1 MFLKSK
7 LTEAGYE
14 HGSSKS
20 DLFVREKRSWSLKGS
35 TAHFRRADARTILTY
50 IFIYLSFP
58 GALIFN
64 TNFTPWFKE
73 LSWKQ
78 ESSSSD
84 ERTSKSD
91 DNASNFSPPQKYW
104 CFLNKERSCFERHY
118 DDFSS
123 RIALMMML
131 LLLLDFFWKRKTQKT
146 TALILLV
153 VAQSGTFKSVRT
165 EKKTYIAL
173 SAPGNKARMYSDLTR
188 ATYRPEIITKLA
200 AFFAEGFVRSLSRSK
215 MNPLLDWTIL
225 FCLL

>member
-1 MFLKSK
+1 MFLKRM

-14 HGSSKS
+14 HGSSSKS

-64 TNFTPWFKE
+64 TNFKAWFKE

-91 DNASNFSPPQKYW
+91 DNASNFSPPRNIDVFRTKREAALRDITTTLPLELPSWW
-104 CFLNKERSCFERHY
+104 CCCCCWTSFENARRKKRLPSSC
-118 DDFSS
+118 
-123 RIALMMML
+123 
-131 LLLLDFFWKRKTQKT
+131 
-146 TALILLV
+146 
-153 VAQSGTFKSVRT
+153 
-165 EKKTYIAL
+165 
-173 SAPGNKARMYSDLTR
+173 
-188 ATYRPEIITKLA
+188 
-200 AFFAEGFVRSLSRSK
+200 
-215 MNPLLDWTIL
+215 
-225 FCLL
+225 

>member
-1 MFLKSK
+1 ML
-7 LTEAGYE
+7 
-14 HGSSKS
+14 
-20 DLFVREKRSWSLKGS
+20 RISL
-35 TAHFRRADARTILTY
+35 
-50 IFIYLSFP
+50 
-58 GALIFN
+58 
-64 TNFTPWFKE
+64 
-73 LSWKQ
+73 
-78 ESSSSD
+78 
-84 ERTSKSD
+84 
-91 DNASNFSPPQKYW
+91 PPQKYW

-123 RIALMMML
+123 RIALMMKL

-200 AFFAEGFVRSLSRSK
+200 AFFRRRLRPFTFALKNEPFAKLNNFILSFIKRSNFLLARVVFSCQTPALVRLCIQMYSCERSRRLS
-215 MNPLLDWTIL
+215 WTE
-225 FCLL
+225 